1 MQPSVFNPWAWR
13 DPSAPGWRAHALH
26 SLGHPPDGQEGG
38 HDGPDAP
45 GSVDDLEYRERIGN
59 YYADSYAPPQVM

>member
-1 MQPSVFNPWAWR
+1 VSHATLGLQP
-13 DPSAPGWRAHALH
+13 L
-26 SLGHPPDGQEGG
+26 
-38 HDGPDAP
+38 GPDTP